1 VAEIKDSATK
11 QRFEVVPYEIQFR
24 QPYPEYIQL
33 GMDYGMDYR
42 INDGNFGICNFLRMD
57 SFMNSNN
64 KLLGFVS
71 LLQ

>member
-1 VAEIKDSATK
+1 VAEIKDSVTK

-42 INDGNFGICNFLRMD
+42 INDGNL
-57 SFMNSNN
+57 
-64 KLLGFVS
+64 
-71 LLQ
+71 

>member
-1 VAEIKDSATK
+1 LAETIYTTREVVAEIKDSATK

-42 INDGNFGICNFLRMD
+42 INDGNL
-57 SFMNSNN
+57 
-64 KLLGFVS
+64 
-71 LLQ
+71 